1 MLLAAPVALFGVL
14 HFGPRAGMVIML
26 SVLLCMAAGILPRLL
41 AGEAYRLFNSGSIL
55 TGLLLGLT
63 LNADTPIYMI
73 VVGALVAEVAAKAPF
88 PWLNRPLFNPAA
100 LGRGAVAILEMLDP
114 YPLMDAMNSASPLMV
129 VAGGH
134 APPDFIRD
142 LLFGLGNG
150 AIGETSRLL
159 LMLAGIPMLL
169 FVVRKREAPLGLL
182 LSVPLWVAV
191 MPGNPQ
197 IFGHAPWALN
207 PFIYLFGGSTLLLA
221 FFFSTDPMTTPRT
234 RLGGWLFGIG
244 AGLIGVTGRLY
255 TSIPGCEM
263 WGVLIM
269 NMLMPAIDH
278 HVERARGIFRVPVM
292 QPPGAVASF
301 YANPAPRMQPSF
313 AANPHDPIALMRA
326 GLPAGEFA
334 VLTRTLQNASP
345 AEVIEEVAVS
355 GLRGCGGA
363 AFPVAQKWRLAKHH
377 AQPRVLVINAQEGEP
392 ESCKDHLLLA
402 RDPALVI
409 EGAAL
414 AAYALAA
421 CEVYVV
427 VDPNADAE
435 VAGLEQSIAR
445 FHASCGSALS
455 LTFKLIKGPGLYVCG
470 EESALLEFLEGRRG
484 EPHARPPY
492 PTEKGLFGRPTVVH
506 NAETVSWLPR
516 LLHGGGEA
524 FRQAGPLKLVSVSGA
539 VARPG
544 VYAVALGTPL
554 CAIIDMAGGMAQGKE
569 LQAIGVGGPSGGFL
583 PASMRDTPLDAAA
596 LAQAG
601 AMLGAAS
608 VRIVDKSECLMQASL
623 ESIRFF
629 RRESCG
635 RCAPCRVGT
644 GVLESLVENLAR
656 GSQCEETQRK
666 IEETAEA
673 LRAGSFCGLGRAAPN
688 RLLSVKRYW
697 PELIAAHLPDG
708 KGCPPCGQSSR

>member
-14 HFGPRAGMVIML
+14 HFGPRAGMVVAL

-41 AGEAYRLFNSGSIL
+41 AGQPYKLLNAGSIL

-63 LNADTPIYMI
+63 LTADTPIYMI
-73 VVGALVAEVAAKAPF
+73 VVGALVAEMAAKAQF
-88 PWLNRPLFNPAA
+88 PWISRPLFNPAA
-100 LGRGAVAILEMLDP
+100 LGRGAVAILETLDP
-114 YPLMDAMNSASPLMV
+114 YPRMDAMNSASPLMV

-134 APPDFIRD
+134 PAPDFFGD
-142 LLFGLGNG
+142 LLLGLGSG
-150 AIGETSRLL
+150 AIGETSHLL
-159 LMLAGIPMLL
+159 LMLVGIPMLL

-182 LSVPLWVAV
+182 LSVPLWVAM
-191 MPGNPQ
+191 MPGTAQ
-197 IFGHAPWALN
+197 IYGHAPWALN

-234 RLGGWLFGIG
+234 RIGGWLFGIG
-244 AGLIGVTGRLY
+244 AGLIGVAGRLY
-255 TSIPGCEM
+255 TAIPGCEM

-269 NMLMPAIDH
+269 NAVTPAIDH
-278 HVERARGIFRVPVM
+278 YVESARGLFRVPAM
-292 QPPGAVASF
+292 QPSGAVASF
-301 YANPAPRMQPSF
+301 YASPAPRMQPSF

-326 GLPAGEFA
+326 GLPAGEFT
-334 VLTRTLQNASP
+334 VLRDTLQHSSP
-345 AEVIEEVAVS
+345 AEVIEEVAIS
-355 GLRGCGGA
+355 RLCGCGGA

-402 RDPALVI
+402 RDPYLVI
-409 EGAAL
+409 EGVAL
-414 AAYALAA
+414 AAYAIAA
-421 CEVYVV
+421 SEVYMV
-427 VDPNADAE
+427 VDPHADAE
-435 VAGLEQSIAR
+435 MAGLEQAIAR
-445 FHASCGSALS
+445 FHAGCGSALS
-455 LTFKLIKGPGLYVCG
+455 LTFNLIKGPGLYVCG

-506 NAETVSWLPR
+506 NVETVSWLPR
-516 LLHGGGEA
+516 VLHGGGEA
-524 FRQAGPLKLVSVSGA
+524 FRQAGPLKLVSVSGT

-583 PASMRDTPLDAAA
+583 PASMRDMPLDAAA

-608 VRIVDKSECLMQASL
+608 VRIVDKSECLVQASL

-635 RCAPCRVGT
+635 RCTPCRVGT
-644 GVLESLVENLAR
+644 AVLESLAQELAQGAQDKNILPGVEEICA
-656 GSQCEETQRK
+656 
-666 IEETAEA
+666 A
-673 LRAGSFCGLGRAAPN
+673 LKAGSFCGLGRAAPN

-697 PELIAAHLPDG
+697 PELLAAHLPDG
-708 KGCPPCGQSSR
+708 KGCPLCGQSSR